1 MGLRQSGQIDHIN
14 QMKTLTVVAN
24 CNLLCYHFFQFQDM
38 SSSESNGHEPF
49 ELTAA
54 DMTPQKNEPSPQK
67 NEMSHIEM
75 SLAPKTL
82 FGRKKSQDESP
93 VAIQRHFAGDTP
105 FQETHKAALK
115 MVTPV
120 SPPKT
125 RPIVAQV

>member
-1 MGLRQSGQIDHIN
+1 MI
-14 QMKTLTVVAN
+14 
-24 CNLLCYHFFQFQDM
+24 FQFQDM
-38 SSSESNGHEPF
+38 SRSESNGHEPF

-54 DMTPQKNEPSPQK
+54 DMTPQKNEKSQVETSPI
-67 NEMSHIEM
+67 ETSPIEM
-75 SLAPKTL
+75 TLAPKSL

-105 FQETHKAALK
+105 FAETHKAALK
-115 MVTPV
+115 MVTPI